1 MQTLVTEI
9 FKVKYNTSPELL
21 HELFLSTEKHY
32 DLKVKSTLK

>member
-9 FKVKYNTSPELL
+9 LKAKFNTSPELL

-32 DLKVKSTLK
+32 YLKVKSTLK